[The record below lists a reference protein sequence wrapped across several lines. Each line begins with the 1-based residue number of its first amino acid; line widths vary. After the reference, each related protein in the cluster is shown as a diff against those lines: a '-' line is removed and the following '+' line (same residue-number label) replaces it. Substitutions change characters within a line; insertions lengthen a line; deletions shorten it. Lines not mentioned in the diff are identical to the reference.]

1 MKRRLCFDKSIFEC
15 MPETGAEWGVLMGLG
30 FHHSVERGCWP
41 SQKRLAEL
49 AGIHRRSVTRALD
62 SLEDRGLIMREKRLA
77 RRMVYRLAVDE
88 QNNINPSC
96 RPGQFAAKDG
106 AAKAPSKSKGID
118 SRVVTDAPSVSNGI
132 DNRVYSDVTSV
143 SYPSER
149 ARVLNEPNEL
159 TLKNKPRLSPDTTAA
174 SINEAQGITPQKKH
188 RATGKGSGLP
198 PPPPGAVFRYLPTPP
213 QGTLFARIVCGA
225 EKILQQRRVRAE
237 QETDWNA
244 EAQRRMERARLMKSG
259 EL

>member
-15 MPETGAEWGVLMGLG
+15 MPETVAEWGVLMGLG

-62 SLEDRGLIMREKRLA
+62 SLEDRGLVKREKRLA
-77 RRMVYRLAVDE
+77 RRMIYRLAVDE
-88 QNNINPSC
+88 QNNINPAY
-96 RPGQFAAKDG
+96 RPGQFAAKDK
-106 AAKAPSKSKGID
+106 AAKAPLKSQGCD
-118 SRVVTDAPSVSNGI
+118 TRVVTDVTSVSQGCDI
-132 DNRVYSDVTSV
+132 RVTPDVTSV

-159 TLKNKPRLSPDTTAA
+159 TLKNKPRLSPDTPDA
-174 SINEAQGITPQKKH
+174 SINEAQGKQKKH
-188 RATGKGSGLP
+188 RAAGKGSDLP
-198 PPPPGAVFRYLPTPP
+198 SPPPGAIFRHLPTPP
-213 QGTLFARIVCGA
+213 KGTAFEKIVWGA
-225 EKILQQRRVRAE
+225 EKILQRRRVRAE

-244 EAQRRMERARLMKSG
+244 EAQRRMERARAMKDG